1 LYKVHITVWT
11 EGRIVDEY
19 DAPMGIREVV
29 FDADKGFLLNG
40 ERVKLNGVCLHHD
53 GGSVGA
59 AVPERIWERRLE
71 ILKEMGCN
79 AIRTSHNPYAAEF
92 LDLCDRMGFLVMNEA
107 FDEWKVPKGQIGPN
121 GYAKYFAE
129 WYERDVQNFV
139 RRDRN
144 HPSVVLWSA
153 GNEIGDQG
161 SPQGAE
167 TLQKLLNVF
176 NAEDPTRMVT
186 AGCDH
191 IHSEPA
197 SEAASPEFLALLD
210 VVGYNYVDRW
220 RDRREK
226 YYSIDRH
233 AFPQRRF
240 IGTESEAMGGI
251 RGEYPEIFPT
261 NVPMTGFFQFLRGR
275 NVDVEQLWKFVSTYD
290 YVAGDFMWTGID
302 HLGEARWPMKSSS
315 SGVIDTCG
323 FKKDGYYFYQ
333 SQWMDKPVLHVF
345 PHWNW
350 KGKEGQIIPVTCFTN
365 CDTVELFLNG
375 RSLGVKGY
383 EFPRVGM
390 EVRWGNLPDRAK
402 VLRTTADLHLSWDVL
417 YDPGVLRAV
426 GTKDGKIVATVEIYT
441 TGQPTAI
448 GLSTDREFIAANQR
462 DVAHV
467 TVNIL
472 DDKGRVVPTADN
484 EVTFEIEGAGALLGT
499 DNGNPA
505 SHEDYQSNRRKAF
518 NGLCLAILKSNGR
531 TGEIQVRAVSPTL
544 EAARVTIGTKV

>member
-1 LYKVHITVWT
+1 
-11 EGRIVDEY
+11 
-19 DAPMGIREVV
+19 
-29 FDADKGFLLNG
+29 
-40 ERVKLNGVCLHHD
+40 
-53 GGSVGA
+53 
-59 AVPERIWERRLE
+59 
-71 ILKEMGCN
+71 
-79 AIRTSHNPYAAEF
+79 
-92 LDLCDRMGFLVMNEA
+92 
-107 FDEWKVPKGQIGPN
+107 
-121 GYAKYFAE
+121 
-129 WYERDVQNFV
+129 
-139 RRDRN
+139 
-144 HPSVVLWSA
+144 
-153 GNEIGDQG
+153 
-161 SPQGAE
+161 
-167 TLQKLLNVF
+167 
-176 NAEDPTRMVT
+176 
-186 AGCDH
+186 
-191 IHSEPA
+191 
-197 SEAASPEFLALLD
+197 
-210 VVGYNYVDRW
+210 
-220 RDRREK
+220 
-226 YYSIDRH
+226 
-233 AFPQRRF
+233 
-240 IGTESEAMGGI
+240 
-251 RGEYPEIFPT
+251 
-261 NVPMTGFFQFLRGR
+261 
-275 NVDVEQLWKFVSTYD
+275 
-290 YVAGDFMWTGID
+290 
-302 HLGEARWPMKSSS
+302 
-315 SGVIDTCG
+315 
-323 FKKDGYYFYQ
+323 
-333 SQWMDKPVLHVF
+333 MDKPVLHVF